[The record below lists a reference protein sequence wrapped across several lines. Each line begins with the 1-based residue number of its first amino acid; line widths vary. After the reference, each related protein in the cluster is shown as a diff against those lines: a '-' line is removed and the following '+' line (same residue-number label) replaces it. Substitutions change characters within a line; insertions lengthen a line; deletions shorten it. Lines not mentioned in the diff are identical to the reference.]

1 MSQQNTDVS
10 GLDSRT
16 SNTASLLLVLLGL
29 TAFTISE
36 PLLSIFGANPE
47 IFYFH
52 NIDSRLLKCVYALCI
67 ALLPAVLLWVAVIT
81 IGTIHKRIATASH
94 YVVVC
99 LLAGLW
105 FIQLAKWNLGITQP
119 VLLATIAGLGG
130 IAFLFAYAM
139 VPLVAKLLRVA
150 SVAPFLLVGIFLFTS
165 ETGSG
170 TEQTQ
175 AQIGERKIDVDVPSV
190 VFILL
195 DELPTMALFNAEK
208 GIDRLRFPNLAEFA
222 DQATWYRH
230 YTVLAGQTNQ
240 SVPSILTG
248 NKPMP
253 NAAKYANFP
262 NNLFSLL
269 APTHHLTVL
278 ETVTALCGLAACGE
292 GPPGQ
297 PVENPAPELG
307 AILQKSAAIWW
318 RRISLTSSDGARLD
332 DFQEKVAGT
341 QSGKEAPGAA
351 LIRLFDPASQVDIA
365 REKSAHLE
373 KFLTT
378 LTPGA
383 ESTLYF
389 IHLVLPHVPW
399 RFYADGQLYEM
410 PYSNEPFSELNND
423 GGEWIAKLS
432 EFRFFMQAQYTDR
445 LVGEIFSRL
454 KALGMWDDALVIV
467 TADHGRSFLLNTE
480 SRLLGP
486 ETFGTVAYAPLF
498 IKRPQQ
504 TVGEVDDSNLMAFDL
519 LPTIADIVGVP
530 VPFEVGGLPAGHS
543 GIAGR
548 GDEKICY
555 PRADST
561 QFGSRAMKAVQ
572 TYSDAQHFPE
582 LSLRHIGPLEDV
594 EGPLTP
600 LNGELGLEKYIGGT
614 TAEFAARKGGRA
626 SVLDLALLQRP
637 ATDKP
642 PLGVVMGHLEFEP
655 AGDRVLVAVN
665 GRFVTGSP
673 LLQFKKVPH
682 TFVAMLPA
690 GSLAAENEIQLFLV
704 EDQDLV
710 ALEVN

>member
-1 MSQQNTDVS
+1 
-10 GLDSRT
+10 
-16 SNTASLLLVLLGL
+16 
-29 TAFTISE
+29 
-36 PLLSIFGANPE
+36 
-47 IFYFH
+47 
-52 NIDSRLLKCVYALCI
+52 
-67 ALLPAVLLWVAVIT
+67 
-81 IGTIHKRIATASH
+81 
-94 YVVVC
+94 
-99 LLAGLW
+99 
-105 FIQLAKWNLGITQP
+105 
-119 VLLATIAGLGG
+119 
-130 IAFLFAYAM
+130 
-139 VPLVAKLLRVA
+139 
-150 SVAPFLLVGIFLFTS
+150 
-165 ETGSG
+165 
-170 TEQTQ
+170 
-175 AQIGERKIDVDVPSV
+175 
-190 VFILL
+190 
-195 DELPTMALFNAEK
+195 
-208 GIDRLRFPNLAEFA
+208 
-222 DQATWYRH
+222 
-230 YTVLAGQTNQ
+230 
-240 SVPSILTG
+240 
-248 NKPMP
+248 
-253 NAAKYANFP
+253 
-262 NNLFSLL
+262 
-269 APTHHLTVL
+269 
-278 ETVTALCGLAACGE
+278 
-292 GPPGQ
+292 
-297 PVENPAPELG
+297 
-307 AILQKSAAIWW
+307 
-318 RRISLTSSDGARLD
+318 
-332 DFQEKVAGT
+332 
-341 QSGKEAPGAA
+341 
-351 LIRLFDPASQVDIA
+351 
-365 REKSAHLE
+365 
-373 KFLTT
+373 
-378 LTPGA
+378 
-383 ESTLYF
+383 
-389 IHLVLPHVPW
+389 
-399 RFYADGQLYEM
+399 
-410 PYSNEPFSELNND
+410 
-423 GGEWIAKLS
+423 
-432 EFRFFMQAQYTDR
+432 
-445 LVGEIFSRL
+445 
-454 KALGMWDDALVIV
+454 VIV